1 MVWWRC
7 RSCGDTT
14 NELLSTCNGCGAPRE
29 PVAPSAA
36 DDYVE
41 TTVRS
46 AEQRSA
52 GELREVAARFLALAE
67 QKEGEV
73 AAAPAPAAPPTGLV
87 RGSDDDAAPAPVAA
101 APARKAEP
109 PTAGG
114 SSSDESD
121 DGDARAAPAPAT
133 PAARRGPTSATRLAA
148 GAILVDDS
156 PAPAAAPPTAGG
168 SSSDDSEDASD
179 DERDSKRPRR
189 GDDSDDDVLVLE
201 ERTYLVER
209 NRILEDEN
217 EDLRSRLAA
226 RAPPQQGAMTQ
237 LFDELIHADD
247 GDADADR
254 RRVERRGASTVR
266 YFVSVEG
273 RMEKILRL
281 RGVAARCRG
290 WRTKLDGIGA
300 PRSLRDNLGRL
311 KGLRNA
317 AAHEVD
323 CERIAATTDD
333 DLAGLIRDI
342 DRDLKVLE
350 ASAGAGLRSLSKSV
364 SVIPSVHRR

>member
-1 MVWWRC
+1 MYWRC
-7 RSCGDTT
+7 GSCGATT
-14 NELLSTCNGCGAPRE
+14 NELLSTCNDCGAPRE
-29 PVAPSAA
+29 PVAPSLDAG
-36 DDYVE
+36 YVE
-41 TTVRS
+41 RTVSEAQPRS
-46 AEQRSA
+46 AE
-52 GELREVAARFLALAE
+52 ELREVAARLLALAE
-67 QKEGEV
+67 EKEGGSGDAV
-73 AAAPAPAAPPTGLV
+73 APAPAA
-87 RGSDDDAAPAPVAA
+87 A
-101 APARKAEP
+101 

-121 DGDARAAPAPAT
+121 DEAAPAPVAATPAPAPAAAPTAGGSSSDESESESAAAPPAPAT
-133 PAARRGPTSATRLAA
+133 PATAGKEQTKRPRGSPEEP
-148 GAILVDDS
+148 IPIDDS
-156 PAPAAAPPTAGG
+156 QDAAPAAAPPTAGG
-168 SSSDDSEDASD
+168 SSSDESEAASD

-201 ERTYLVER
+201 ERTYLTER
-209 NRILEDEN
+209 NQKLEDEN
-217 EDLRSRLAA
+217 EDLRRLAA
-226 RAPPQQGAMTQ
+226 QAPQQQGAMTQ

-300 PRSLRDNLGRL
+300 PRSLRENLGRL

-333 DLAGLIRDI
+333 DLAGLIREI
-342 DRDLKVLE
+342 DRDLKALE
-350 ASAGAGLRSLSKSV
+350 ASAGA
-364 SVIPSVHRR
+364 RRVTR

>member
-1 MVWWRC
+1 MYWRC
-7 RSCGDTT
+7 ASCQTTT
-14 NELLSTCNGCGAPRE
+14 NEFFSTCNKCGAPRE
-29 PVAPSAA
+29 SAAPST
-36 DDYVE
+36 DDGYVE
-41 TTVRS
+41 RTVSDAQPRS
-46 AEQRSA
+46 AE
-52 GELREVAARFLALAE
+52 ELRDVAARLLALAE
-67 QKEGEV
+67 EKEGG
-73 AAAPAPAAPPTGLV
+73 AAPTPAPAAAPTAG
-87 RGSDDDAAPAPVAA
+87 GSSSEESDDDAAPAPVAA
-101 APARKAEP
+101 APAPAP
-109 PTAGG
+109 AAAPTAGG
-114 SSSDESD
+114 SSSDESESES
-121 DGDARAAPAPAT
+121 AAAPPAPAT
-133 PAARRGPTSATRLAA
+133 PAADEGPTKRPRGSPEEP
-148 GAILVDDS
+148 IPIDDS
-156 PAPAAAPPTAGG
+156 QPEPAAAPPTAGG

-209 NRILEDEN
+209 NRRLEDEN
-217 EDLRSRLAA
+217 EDLRRLAA

-247 GDADADR
+247 DDDADR

-342 DRDLKVLE
+342 DRDLRALE
-350 ASAGAGLRSLSKSV
+350 ASAGAAA
-364 SVIPSVHRR
+364 RRVTR

>member
-29 PVAPSAA
+29 SVAPSA
-36 DDYVE
+36 DGYVE
-41 TTVRS
+41 RTVSEAQPRS
-46 AEQRSA
+46 AE
-52 GELREVAARFLALAE
+52 ELRDVAARLLALAE
-67 QKEGEV
+67 EKEGG
-73 AAAPAPAAPPTGLV
+73 AAPTPAPAAAPTAG
-87 RGSDDDAAPAPVAA
+87 GSSSEESDDDAAPAPVAA
-101 APARKAEP
+101 APAPEP
-109 PTAGG
+109 AAAPTAGG
-114 SSSDESD
+114 SSSDESESES
-121 DGDARAAPAPAT
+121 AAAPPAPAT
-133 PAARRGPTSATRLAA
+133 PATAHKGPTKRPRGSPEEP
-148 GAILVDDS
+148 IPIDDS
-156 PAPAAAPPTAGG
+156 QPEPAAAPPTAGG

-209 NRILEDEN
+209 NRKLEDEN
-217 EDLRSRLAA
+217 EDLRRLAG
-226 RAPPQQGAMTQ
+226 RAPQQQGAMTQ

-254 RRVERRGASTVR
+254 RRLERRGASIVR
-266 YFVSVEG
+266 YFVCVEG

-342 DRDLKVLE
+342 DRDLKALE
-350 ASAGAGLRSLSKSV
+350 ASAGAAA
-364 SVIPSVHRR
+364 RRVTR